1 MQAVACTHCAGR
13 FSTCK
18 AGGAYATN
26 VPLAHW
32 LNAAALNG
40 LRSIFSD
47 VHAAG
52 KNGFDFFLSAE
63 LTELCEAIGVRR
75 RQTEKTEAPCG
86 SPSLVCGDRLTNV
99 LVSGMMGARNGG
111 IAVVPYLCRYYY
123 NSTRGDVG
131 LNPLVTP
138 YLPRYHPNKKAKL
151 NTSFAFCFL
160 CFCYQ
165 NFFFLHSHK
174 LKMTNSTLTPMTA
187 G

>member
-1 MQAVACTHCAGR
+1 MQAVACTHCVR
-13 FSTCK
+13 T
-18 AGGAYATN
+18 
-26 VPLAHW
+26 
-32 LNAAALNG
+32 LNG

-63 LTELCEAIGVRR
+63 LTELCEAISARANGKDGGSL
-75 RQTEKTEAPCG
+75 E

-99 LVSGMMGARNGG
+99 LVSGMIRGKKRWVCRCTLPMQVLSQLLKRSQSRISTLHLTYAG
-111 IAVVPYLCRYYY
+111 IIAFLYPTPKRI
-123 NSTRGDVG
+123 STS
-131 LNPLVTP
+131 VTP

-174 LKMTNSTLTPMTA
+174 LRMTKSTLTPMTA